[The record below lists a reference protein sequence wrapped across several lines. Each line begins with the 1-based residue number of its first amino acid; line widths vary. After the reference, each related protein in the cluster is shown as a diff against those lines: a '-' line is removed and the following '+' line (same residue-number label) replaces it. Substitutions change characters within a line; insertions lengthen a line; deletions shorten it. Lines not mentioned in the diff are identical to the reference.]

1 MGNFFEAL
9 LTFCGVCG
17 MIFAAVYAYRSIFV
31 AVGLFT
37 TKVFPKTDRLHKYAI
52 LVPARNEETVI
63 GNLLDSIAEQDYPS
77 ELLTVFVVADNCD
90 DKTAEIARSKG
101 AVCYERFDDKNRTKG
116 YALKF
121 LFENIE
127 RDYKINSFDG
137 YFVFDSDNLLNG
149 DYISRM
155 NEAFDSGE
163 KIITSYRNTKNFDD
177 SIISSSYALHW
188 MRSSRTEHR
197 ARSVMKIP
205 TRIQGTGFLFASE
218 IVADG
223 WKYVSFT
230 EDRAFSADAI
240 INGYNIS
247 YCDAAEFY
255 DEQPS
260 NLKIAM
266 RQRIRWAKGHL
277 QAFVELGGKLFRS
290 IFKKKATGLDRVASA
305 DMFFT
310 VFPHE
315 LITAFT
321 TVLVIIAF
329 TGLIVFDCRDFIEA
343 LEVFGRSIL
352 RFAKEYGSH
361 VVLSAYVC
369 ITEFRH
375 IKKMNA
381 IKYVWYVITFP
392 IFDFIGYAASLIAL
406 CTKVTWKP
414 IPHRSDLSINDIE
427 NMKRKAS
434 EIKK

>member
-9 LTFCGVCG
+9 LAFCGVCG
-17 MIFAAVYAYRSIFV
+17 IIFAAVYAYRSIFV

-37 TKVFPKTDRLHKYAI
+37 TKVFPKTDRVHKYAI
-52 LVPARNEETVI
+52 LIPARNEETVI
-63 GNLLDSIAEQDYPS
+63 GNLLDSIDEQDYPA
-77 ELLTVFVVADNCD
+77 EQLTVFVVADNCD

-101 AVCYERFDDKNRTKG
+101 AVCYERFDNEHRTKG
-116 YALKF
+116 YALQF

-127 RDYKINSFDG
+127 RDYKIDSFEG
-137 YFVFDSDNLLNG
+137 YFIFDSDNLLKG

-205 TRIQGTGFLFASE
+205 TRIQGTGYLFASE
-218 IVADG
+218 IVANG
-223 WKYVSFT
+223 WKYTSFT

-277 QAFVELGGKLFRS
+277 QAFVELGGKLFGN
-290 IFKKKATGLDRVASA
+290 IFKRKSAPIDRVASA

-321 TVLVIIAF
+321 TVLVMLAF
-329 TGLIVFDCRDFIEA
+329 TGLMIFDSRDFIEV
-343 LEVFGRSIL
+343 LEVFWRSVV

-361 VVLSAYVC
+361 VLLSAYVC
-369 ITEFRH
+369 VTEFRR
-375 IKKMNA
+375 IKKMKPFMY
-381 IKYVWYVITFP
+381 IWYVITFP

-414 IPHRSDLSINDIE
+414 IPHRADLSIKDIE
-427 NMKRKAS
+427 NMRRETS
-434 EIKK
+434 EIEK